1 MTSSHHT
8 TTKGETD
15 AGNGSKAICRVSNVL
30 RSPSPDPR
38 SRRGL
43 SNYTPL
49 RTSSR
54 RLWTA
59 VRITA
64 LPAHGVRLRAP
75 SQQALSDQ
83 ARDREAL
90 YSPLSPQA
98 PSPHPPSV
106 RLSPSTITNAKTPWE
121 VVANSV
127 GSDILAC
134 GQFYPQHFSQLQSSP
149 PRRPAPI
156 ANRFS
161 PDTVKSS
168 TVRSNDEIARKFSDG
183 FRAMAQ

>member
-1 MTSSHHT
+1 M
-8 TTKGETD
+8 
-15 AGNGSKAICRVSNVL
+15 RVPPPARNPFF
-30 RSPSPDPR
+30 PSPITKKVTNQPHLPQGRDVLPHVR
-38 SRRGL
+38 
-43 SNYTPL
+43 PL
-49 RTSSR
+49 RPSSR

-75 SQQALSDQ
+75 SQQALSDQALSDQ